1 MASIFVS
8 CLRKRAT
15 PDYQRVRDGYVLAFD
30 FGLRHIGVAVGQPV
44 TRTASPLITLKA
56 TNGSPI
62 WSEVGM
68 LVKEWGPTT
77 LVVGLPLN
85 MDDSESEVSAL
96 ARAFGDKLAR
106 RFTLPVEMVDERL
119 TTVAASQVQ
128 AKRVHELAAVLIA
141 QTWLGTDS
149 ASG

>member
-1 MASIFVS
+1 
-8 CLRKRAT
+8 
-15 PDYQRVRDGYVLAFD
+15 
-30 FGLRHIGVAVGQPV
+30 
-44 TRTASPLITLKA
+44 
-56 TNGSPI
+56 
-62 WSEVGM
+62 M

-85 MDDSESEVSAL
+85 MDDSESEMSAL